1 MQYSPAIH
9 AVTRRAHGLSGW
21 EAAALKAIAEELD
34 AEESITLEQFNYD
47 PENQGHSDQASLRVY
62 VNVMPG
68 GHSVALAWRLFVH
81 LTPEVRHSLGKTG
94 IDPDQIDSDDAVEA
108 LEAHEALFISR
119 TLTAVKDMG
128 LPPGTYLV
136 EWTFGMHRSA
146 FAHSP
151 FAWFAEQAVFRGQP
165 RWQEV
170 GAVLQSPKWSKP

>member
-1 MQYSPAIH
+1 VQYSPAIY

-21 EAAALKAIAEELD
+21 EAAALKEIAEELD

-47 PENQGHSDQASLRVY
+47 PERQGHSDQASLRVY
-62 VNVMPG
+62 VNVTPG

-81 LTPEVRHSLGKTG
+81 LSPEVLHSLGERHH
-94 IDPDQIDSDDAVEA
+94 DDAVEA

-146 FAHSP
+146 FAHSA